1 MAHIK
6 SSPFTTKSRYCYFYG
21 W

>member
-6 SSPFTTKSRYCYFYG
+6 SSLFTTKSRYCYFYG